1 MPGVYPGPLDLDS
14 RLIVAFAVT
23 PAERDQTDDR
33 ELFARLRAGEQ
44 AAFDAIF
51 RAHYAALVG
60 LAEGM
65 LRSRAAGEDVVQ
77 EVMLELWRRRET
89 VMIQESLRAYLVR
102 STRNRALNQIRHA
115 KVQRKAEPE
124 LARDEAVVPTGASL
138 LVAGELRKAITAA
151 VAELPPACRE
161 VFMLSRTQGLRY
173 AEIAETLGISVKTV
187 ESQMGKALRHM
198 RNRLAQWLPEAEPR

>member
-1 MPGVYPGPLDLDS
+1 M
-14 RLIVAFAVT
+14 T
-23 PAERDQTDDR
+23 PAERDQTEDR
-33 ELFARLRAGEQ
+33 ELFARLRAGDQ

-65 LRSRAAGEDVVQ
+65 LRSRAAAEDVAQ

-89 VMIQESLRAYLVR
+89 MMIQESLRAYLIR

-115 KVQRKAEPE
+115 NVQRKAEPE
-124 LARDEAVVPTGASL
+124 LARDEAVFPTGASL
-138 LVAGELRKAITAA
+138 LVAGELREAINAA

-161 VFMLSRTQGLRY
+161 VFTLSRTQGLRY
-173 AEIAETLGISVKTV
+173 TEIAATLGISVKTV

-198 RNRLAQWLPEAEPR
+198 RNRLAQWLPEAPAL

>member
-1 MPGVYPGPLDLDS
+1 M
-14 RLIVAFAVT
+14 T
-23 PAERDQTDDR
+23 PAQRDQTEDHA
-33 ELFARLRAGEQ
+33 LFARLRAGDQ

-51 RAHYAALVG
+51 RAHYGALVG

-65 LRSRAAGEDVVQ
+65 LRSRAAGEDVAQ

-89 VMIQESLRAYLVR
+89 VMIQESLRAYLIR

-115 KVQRKAEPE
+115 NVQRKAEPE
-124 LARDEAVVPTGASL
+124 LTRDEAVSPTGASL
-138 LVAGELRKAITAA
+138 VVAGELRDAITAA

-161 VFMLSRTQGLRY
+161 VFTLSRVQGLRY

-198 RNRLAQWLPEAEPR
+198 RNRLAQWLPEAEAL

>member
-1 MPGVYPGPLDLDS
+1 
-14 RLIVAFAVT
+14 VT
-23 PAERDQTDDR
+23 PAERDQTEDR
-33 ELFARLRAGEQ
+33 ALFARLRAGDQ

-51 RAHYAALVG
+51 RAHYGALVG

-65 LRSRAAGEDVVQ
+65 LRSRAAGEDVAQ

-89 VMIQESLRAYLVR
+89 VMIQESLRAYLIR

-115 KVQRKAEPE
+115 NVQRKAEPE
-124 LARDEAVVPTGASL
+124 LAHDETVTPTGASL
-138 LVAGELRKAITAA
+138 VVAGELREAIAA
-151 VAELPPACRE
+151 AIAELPPACRE
-161 VFMLSRTQGLRY
+161 VFTLSRVQGLRY

-198 RNRLAQWLPEAEPR
+198 RNRLAQWLPEAEAL